1 MSAPARTERGLD
13 RLVNFSDATVAIA
26 ITLLILPLVDLAG
39 EIHGGTG
46 AGELL
51 REHWG
56 SIVEFVVTF
65 WVISR
70 FWRLHHQVFEHVMSY
85 NPLVL
90 RLNFVWLISIVF
102 LPFAANLLDAGD
114 TDRIAYAVYLG
125 TMLITSLSLAAIEF
139 ALRRSPELLS
149 TPLAT
154 RDKGFIAA
162 GLLAAALVL
171 AVLFPDVGLFW
182 VLLLLL
188 QGPIGGLLH
197 RRSS

>member
-70 FWRLHHQVFEHVMSY
+70 FWRLHHQVFEHVQSY
-85 NPLVL
+85 TPLVL

-102 LPFAANLLDAGD
+102 LPFAANLLDARD

-125 TMLITSLSLAAIEF
+125 TMLVTSLSLTAIEF